1 MNNDLK
7 LNINVSTSELNMGVD
22 TGNREIDPI
31 FRNSPAYTI
40 TEEDIISWDN
50 KSDFSGNYNDLTNKP
65 AIPSKTSDL
74 VNDSG
79 FITKNVDDLTYYT
92 KTSAL
97 ASVAT
102 TGNYNELINLPT
114 IPTKVSDLN
123 NDSGFITKSVNDLTN
138 YTLSSSLATVAT
150 TGQYSDLTGTPS
162 LATVATT
169 GSYNDLLDKPSGLTL
184 DSAVSTTSTNG
195 VENQAITNYVDQI
208 EEIGTSGGWIYRKW
222 RNGISECYKNI
233 TPSGIAVNNAWGTG
247 LYYGTVTAE
256 TFPTNLFIETPCI
269 NYTCIGGT
277 SLICMNSTN
286 ASSTTTG
293 DIQVARGTSNA
304 SAGCTISIYA
314 IGKWK

>member
-65 AIPSKTSDL
+65 TIPS
-74 VNDSG
+74 
-79 FITKNVDDLTYYT
+79 
-92 KTSAL
+92 
-97 ASVAT
+97 
-102 TGNYNELINLPT
+102 
-114 IPTKVSDLN
+114 KVSDLN

-195 VENQAITNYVDQI
+195 VENQAITNYVNNRTDYSTT
-208 EEIGTSGGWIYRKW
+208 ETVIGTFLSKPLYRKVFNITGFSSSNTDYVSVSSLNISTLVHLYGFYKNSNGTFSIPFYDSDSNYSVIFLSSGGYIRG
-222 RNGISECYKNI
+222 RFGNATSI
-233 TPSGIAVNNAWGTG
+233 TEAKVI
-247 LYYGTVTAE
+247 
-256 TFPTNLFIETPCI
+256 IE
-269 NYTCIGGT
+269 YTK
-277 SLICMNSTN
+277 
-286 ASSTTTG
+286 TT
-293 DIQVARGTSNA
+293 D
-304 SAGCTISIYA
+304 
-314 IGKWK
+314 

>member
-40 TEEDIISWDN
+40 TEEDIINWDN

-65 AIPSKTSDL
+65 TIPSKTSDL

-92 KTSAL
+92 KTSSL

-123 NDSGFITKSVNDLTN
+123 NDSGFITKAVNDLTN
-138 YTLSSSLATVAT
+138 YTLSSN
-150 TGQYSDLTGTPS
+150 

-195 VENQAITNYVDQI
+195 VENQAITNYVNTVVESGSNANGNYVKYLD
-208 EEIGTSGGWIYRKW
+208 GTMICWNNTELS
-222 RNGISECYKNI
+222 NLAI
-233 TPSGIAVNNAWGTG
+233 TSLFEGVYYANTG
-247 LYYGTVTAE
+247 AI
-256 TFPTNLFIETPCI
+256 TFPVEFYAKPTIVAQTMLAGGGYTFYG
-269 NYTCIGGT
+269 NYTKT
-277 SLICMNSTN
+277 SFS
-286 ASSTTTG
+286 G
-293 DIQVARGTSNA
+293 FVWKIQSKTADVTLNW
-304 SAGCTISIYA
+304 IA